1 MCEERGAGAGRG
13 RGATAQGERRAS
25 AGRAHR
31 AAEGSLF
38 SCGANCSRP
47 SARAARVASTTFRA
61 GNLSLGWLIDHL
73 NAGKSRC
80 EVLATAWGILCEE
93 RGAGAGRGRGATAQ
107 GERRASAGRAHRA
120 AEGSLFSCGA
130 NCSRPSARAARV
142 ASTTF
147 RAGNLSLGWLIDHLN
162 AGKSRCEV
170 LATAWGILC
179 EERGAGAGRGR
190 GATAQGERRAS
201 AGRTTSAAPR
211 PTGR

>member
-1 MCEERGAGAGRG
+1 MEPNDLGHELHPESFGARGAMSCRGMGHLVRGAGRG
-13 RGATAQGERRAS
+13 RGAW
-25 AGRAHR
+25 
-31 AAEGSLF
+31 
-38 SCGANCSRP
+38 
-47 SARAARVASTTFRA
+47 AR
-61 GNLSLGWLIDHL
+61 GD
-73 NAGKSRC
+73 
-80 EVLATAWGILCEE
+80 
-93 RGAGAGRGRGATAQ
+93 GAGRAQ